1 MISFCLSSSA
11 PLHGWGTE
19 TMGGKAEY
27 AIKKNSA
34 NEKCYKVPGAKV
46 FVSFFKKSWLLL
58 ENAANPKRCLP

>member
-27 AIKKNSA
+27 AIKKKTA

-46 FVSFFKKSWLLL
+46 FVFVSFF
-58 ENAANPKRCLP
+58 